1 MKRIQVSRC
10 LGLAAFLGFVFYGC
24 VTRDGV
30 EANST
35 SELVPSAAE
44 ANGQA
49 TTVTAEGEIKREQN
63 CVPSAEKD
71 RVEAPSV
78 ELGISRPID
87 ANAQTQ
93 PYTRYNCR

>member
-1 MKRIQVSRC
+1 MKRSQVSKY
-10 LGLAAFLGFVFYGC
+10 LWLAAFSGFVFYGC
-24 VTRDGV
+24 VTQEGD
-30 EANST
+30 EHNTT
-35 SELVPSAAE
+35 SGLVPSTAE
-44 ANGQA
+44 AEGQA

-63 CVPSAEKD
+63 CVPSAEKN

-87 ANAQTQ
+87 ANSPAQ